1 VAGPVSVGL
10 VSGEYS
16 SSARRFPFW
25 GFARMYPTLA
35 RGARIACGDF
45 LLQRLVRPAGESG
58 RLIYSATFLVLIN
71 ASATQPLVEMC
82 CA

>member
-1 VAGPVSVGL
+1 
-10 VSGEYS
+10 
-16 SSARRFPFW
+16 
-25 GFARMYPTLA
+25 MYPTLA